1 MNLIKKL
8 ICVPFFCIFVQSCGG
23 GGDAD
28 GEAPPGSTLPP
39 QPTQLVVTATQASG
53 GSVLPLSQNVQNGAT
68 ATLNIT
74 PDEGYT
80 TTSASG
86 CGGTLN
92 GNTYTTAAVTASC
105 TVSASFALKQ
115 YLISTSV
122 SAGEGTAT
130 PTEQTISHGESA
142 VITLAPASGYG
153 IDSVTG
159 CGGTLV
165 GNQYTVSAV
174 NEGCNVNVTFTP
186 TSSSDNPIIFV
197 TQLPI
202 TGRSDFSVI
211 TSTFGNHL
219 PHPNRAPRG
228 GSLMIRYPDGT
239 VRDLLDVALKQAC
252 NTGSDL
258 CVPGGSLTLDE
269 DGMLLDAFSVRD
281 PVVHWSGNKVLFSM
295 TGGVRHRAFGPFNR
309 TPLWQLYEIEGLGKD
324 ATPHISKV
332 ENQPAYNN
340 VAAIYSSDEAE
351 IIFTTDRPYNGQAH
365 LYPQL
370 DEYES
375 VATVT
380 GLWKMNRHSG
390 ELTLLDHAP
399 SGAFT
404 PILGQDG
411 MVYYTRWDHLQ
422 EDQQALNA
430 VGKVLNGREDFW
442 GAKTFSSEAVDATA
456 VKFEDQ
462 MRTALRN
469 NDLESA
475 FRPDGTTFMQFH
487 NNHPV
492 WKDTTVQVG
501 NVVGSFEGTTIETAH
516 YSGKYGHESSLRFNL
531 FLPWQISQKGEKHET
546 FRHFGRH
553 EIGHFIR
560 PVFSDDTDMRQ
571 NNSVTNFIPDGYFQ
585 LTELPNARNQF
596 VGIVAPEFGTHSSG
610 HLLKMTDQRSDGPH
624 EQGSA
629 VKLERLTAP
638 NSQAFRTPIFTT
650 DGRLLASY
658 DEVPLAQKG
667 DDRQTVHFKFRLY
680 QLTQTEGQLYK
691 AGTPLLNS
699 PIGKSFSYWGDT
711 ANPEVFDGQLW
722 ELSPV
727 EVIARTK
734 PLPTPGTAD
743 IPEIERNVFASIGVN
758 IDEFTHFLKQ
768 NDLALI
774 ISRNITKRDS
784 ADKQQPFNLFVQT
797 EQGEGAATNGSD
809 TANRYG
815 VKFLE
820 LLQSDMLRGYEKGP
834 GRRGIPMPVST
845 PLLTTLNHAEQGFGH
860 AVKVASDGSVAAFV
874 PAKRA
879 LTWALSD
886 DEHKPVVRERY
897 WLTFA
902 PGEIRVCA
910 SCHGVNDVAQDN
922 SGVPVNT
929 PMALQDLLEDWLDY
943 MAANPAAAAK

>member
-1 MNLIKKL
+1 MYPIKKL
-8 ICVPFFCIFVQSCGG
+8 ISVPLLCLFAQSCGG
-23 GGDAD
+23 GGDAKT
-28 GEAPPGSTLPP
+28 EAPPNGTLPP
-39 QPTQLVVTATQASG
+39 QTTQFVVTAAQASG
-53 GSVLPLSQNVQNGAT
+53 GSVLPLSQNVQSGAA
-68 ATLNIT
+68 ATLNVT
-74 PDEGYT
+74 PDAGYT
-80 TTSASG
+80 TTNVAG

-92 GNTYTTAAVTASC
+92 GNIYTTAAVTGNC
-105 TVSASFALKQ
+105 TVSASFTLNQ
-115 YLISTSV
+115 YLISTAV
-122 SAGEGTAT
+122 SAGEGTAS
-130 PTEQTISHGESA
+130 PTEQTISHGDSA
-142 VITLAPASGYG
+142 VITLMPGSGYG
-153 IDSVTG
+153 IGSATG
-159 CGGTLV
+159 CGGTLT
-165 GNQYTVSAV
+165 GNQYSISAASQD
-174 NEGCNVNVTFTP
+174 CSVNVTFTP
-186 TSSSDNPIIFV
+186 TSGGGNAIIFV
-197 TQLPI
+197 TQTPLA
-202 TGRSDFSVI
+202 GRSDFAVI

-228 GSLMIRYPDGT
+228 GSLMIRYPDGE
-239 VRDLLDVALKQAC
+239 VRDLLDIALKQAC
-252 NTGSDL
+252 TTGSDL

-269 DGMLLDAFSVRD
+269 DGMLLDGFSVRD
-281 PVVHWSGNKVLFSM
+281 PVVHWNGNKVLFSM

-309 TPLWQLYEIEGLGKD
+309 PLLWQLYEIEGLGLD
-324 ATPHISKV
+324 DTPHISLV

-340 VAAIYSSDEAE
+340 VAAIYSSDESE
-351 IIFTTDRPYNGQAH
+351 LIFTTDRPYNGQAH

-375 VATVT
+375 EPTVT
-380 GLWKMNRHSG
+380 GLWKMHRDSG

-430 VGKVLNGREDFW
+430 VNKVLNGGDDFW
-442 GAKTFSSEAVDATA
+442 GAKTYASEAVEATA

-462 MRTALRN
+462 LKAALRN
-469 NDLESA
+469 NDLKAA

-501 NVVGSFEGTTIETAH
+501 NVVGSFEGTTVETSH
-516 YSGKYGHESSLRFNL
+516 HSGKYGRESSLRFNL

-546 FRHFGRH
+546 FRHFGRQ

-571 NNSVTNFIPDGYFQ
+571 TNPVTNFIPDGYFQ

-596 VGIVAPEFGTHSSG
+596 IGIVSPEFGTHSSG
-610 HLLKMTDQRSDGPH
+610 HLLQMTDLRSDGPH

-629 VKLERLTAP
+629 VQMERLSAP
-638 NSQAFRTPIFTT
+638 NSQAFRTPMQTS
-650 DGRLLASY
+650 DGKLLASF

-680 QLTQTEGQLYK
+680 QLAQTEEQLYQ
-691 AGTPLLNS
+691 AGTPLLSS
-699 PIGKSFSYWGDT
+699 PISRRFSYWGDT
-711 ANPEVFDGQLW
+711 ATLNVFDGQLW

-734 PLPTPGTAD
+734 PQSTAGTAD
-743 IPEIERNVFASIGVN
+743 IPQIERDVFADGGVDL
-758 IDEFTHFLKQ
+758 DEFTTFLKQ

-774 ISRNITKRDS
+774 VSRNVTKRDS
-784 ADKQQPFNLFVQT
+784 SDKQQPFNLFVQT
-797 EQGEGAATNGSD
+797 DNGEGVATNGSD

-820 LLQSDMLRGYEKGP
+820 LLQSDMLRGYDKGP
-834 GRRGIPMPVST
+834 GRRGIPQTINS
-845 PLLTTLNHAEQGFGH
+845 PLLTNLNSAEQGFGH
-860 AVKVASDGSVAAFV
+860 AVKVAADGSIAAFV

-886 DEHKPVVRERY
+886 DEHEPVVRERY

-910 SCHGVNDVAQDN
+910 SCHGVNDFGQDN
-922 SGVPVNT
+922 STAPVN
-929 PMALQDLLEDWLDY
+929 PPLALADLLDDWLDY
-943 MAANPAAAAK
+943 MAANPAAN